1 MNKIVFT
8 GTHSTGKT
16 TLLKEFVGK
25 NYNII
30 TEVVRELAKT
40 GIKINKDGDYL
51 GQTII
56 FNKYLEKLLC
66 ADNFISDRCL
76 VDVLAYT
83 KYLVDAGKVD
93 KELYDN
99 QLKSFIM
106 FNETCPDVMYCY
118 FPIEFDMVEDGVRV
132 QDDNFRKEIDKNIM
146 YILNSTGTKYV
157 TIKGT
162 HEERVEKLNSILN
175 M

>member
-1 MNKIVFT
+1 MDKIVFT

-16 TLLKEFVGK
+16 TLLKEFADKGYK
-25 NYNII
+25 II

-40 GIKINKDGDYL
+40 GVKINKDGDYD

-56 FNKYLEKLLC
+56 FNKYQEKLLLE
-66 ADNFISDRCL
+66 DNFISDRCL

-83 KYLVDAGKVD
+83 KYLVDEGKVD
-93 KELYDN
+93 KELYN
-99 QLKSFIM
+99 SQLMSFIL
-106 FNETCPDVMYCY
+106 FNKMRPDIVYCY

-132 QDDNFRKEIDKNIM
+132 QDDDFRKAIDSNIL
-146 YILNSTGTKYV
+146 YILNSTGTKYM

-162 HEERVEKLNSILN
+162 HEERVDKLNSILN
-175 M
+175 S